1 MLFIQKLYEKM
12 NESEK
17 EVLLKPSWF
26 FPFWKH
32 PLLEIIELPRNPRQ
46 FNVSWDYLLLPHLIT
61 GVETISLALRKQR
74 RAQRMSSSFLSR
86 PQFWSGADPPP
97 PQFCAKEVAASTC
110 PTNRRNA
117 VRKMLPVSSGE
128 WVRSIA
134 LLSS

>member
-86 PQFWSGADPPP
+86 PQFWSGAEPPP
-97 PQFCAKEVAASTC
+97 PQFCAKEVAAST
-110 PTNRRNA
+110 
-117 VRKMLPVSSGE
+117 
-128 WVRSIA
+128 
-134 LLSS
+134 

>member
-32 PLLEIIELPRNPRQ
+32 PLLEIIELPRKPRQ

-61 GVETISLALRKQR
+61 GVITISRALRKQR
-74 RAQRMSSSFLSR
+74 RAQRVSLSFLSR
-86 PQFWSGADPPP
+86 PQFWSGAEP
-97 PQFCAKEVAASTC
+97 PQFCAKVVAASTC
-110 PTNRRNA
+110 PTKRRKA